1 MERKGEEKRFGT
13 ERERAREGEK
23 QKERNRKRAPFSSL
37 LQTLSLSYL
46 FSLLLAAILWLGS
59 HFSIGGS
66 EAFQLADAT
75 HTQLC
80 ARTHTLKVNIYVGQR
95 KLLRKKIASSE
106 LSSCCVSPLESII
119 RTTDFPTWYVQHIVC
134 VCVSELQSN
143 GKQLVLKWFN

>member
-1 MERKGEEKRFGT
+1 MGQRERGR
-13 ERERAREGEK
+13 ERER
-23 QKERNRKRAPFSSL
+23 NRKRGIEKRAPFSSL
-37 LQTLSLSYL
+37 LQTLSRSYL

-95 KLLRKKIASSE
+95 KLLRKKIASAE